1 MREIKM
7 MRGIP
12 ASGKSTWA
20 KQFLAENPRF
30 KRINKDSFRRMLIGD
45 NWDVKIEKVV
55 HQLQEQ
61 AIETL
66 LGRGFS
72 VLLDN
77 THLKEK
83 YFTEICDLAQRI
95 GNVGVTEKWFDV
107 PLDECLKRNSTRLG
121 VERVP
126 EDIVRKM
133 YASIKDISKEERSI
147 FFPKVVKTFERND
160 NLEDCIICDIDGTL
174 AINTTR
180 SPFEWNRV
188 GEDSVNEPIAEIVR
202 LYHQE
207 QVRVVIFSGRDAV
220 CRDETIKWLEKNC
233 ILFDELHMRK
243 EKDMRGD
250 DIVKRELFN
259 AHVKGK
265 YNVIFVLDD
274 RDRVVRLWR
283 RDLGLTCL
291 QVAEGNF

>member
-1 MREIKM
+1 MREIKVL
-7 MRGIP
+7 RGIP
-12 ASGKSTWA
+12 ASGKSTWT

-30 KRINKDSFRRMLIGD
+30 KRVNKDSFRRMLIGD
-45 NWDVKIEKVV
+45 NWDVKIEKIV
-55 HQLQEQ
+55 HELQEH

-66 LGRGFS
+66 LGKGNS

-77 THLKEK
+77 THLGEK
-83 YFTEICDLAQRI
+83 YFTEVCNLAKRI
-95 GNVGVTEKWFDV
+95 GNVTVSEKWFDV
-107 PLDECLKRNSTRLG
+107 PLEECLKRNSTRIG

-133 YASIKDISKEERSI
+133 YASIEGISKAERTI
-147 FFPKVVKTFERND
+147 YFPKVVKTFERNN
-160 NLEDCIICDIDGTL
+160 NLEDCIIVDIDGTL

-188 GEDSVNEPIAEIVR
+188 GEDTVNTPVAEIVK
-202 LYHQE
+202 LYHYDH
-207 QVRVVIFSGRDAV
+207 VRVIIFSGRDAI
-220 CRDETIKWLEKNC
+220 CRDETIKWLENNF
-233 ILFDELHMRK
+233 IPFDELYMRK

-250 DIVKRELFN
+250 DIVKRELFD

-265 YNVIFVLDD
+265 RNVLFVLDD
-274 RDRVVRLWR
+274 RDRVVKVWR
-283 RDLGLTCL
+283 RDLNLTCL

>member
-7 MRGIP
+7 LRGIP
-12 ASGKSTWA
+12 ASGKSTWT
-20 KQFLAENPRF
+20 KQFLAENPQF
-30 KRINKDSFRRMLIGD
+30 KRVNKDSLRRMLIGD
-45 NWDVKIEKVV
+45 NWDVGIEKIV

-66 LGRGFS
+66 LGRGKS

-83 YFTEICDLAQRI
+83 YFTEICEIAKRI
-95 GNVGVTEKWFDV
+95 GNVTVSEKWFDI
-107 PLDECLKRNSTRLG
+107 PLDECLKRNSTRIG

-133 YASIKDISKEERSI
+133 YASIEDVSKVERTI
-147 FFPKVVKTFERND
+147 FFPKTVKTFEKNK
-160 NLEDCIICDIDGTL
+160 NLINCIIVDIDGTL

-180 SPFEWNRV
+180 SPFEWSRV
-188 GEDSVNEPIAEIVR
+188 GEDSVNEPIAEMVR
-202 LYHQE
+202 YYNFIN
-207 QVRVVIFSGRDAV
+207 RVIIFSGRDEI
-220 CRDETIKWLEKNC
+220 CRPETIKWLNDNH
-233 ILFDELHMRK
+233 IPFDELHMRK

-250 DIVKRELFN
+250 DIVKKELFN
-259 AHVKGK
+259 AHVKDK
-265 YNVIFVLDD
+265 FNVLFVLDD
-274 RDRVVRLWR
+274 RDRVVKVWR